1 MNKLGK
7 LTQQVES
14 TLERLLGGQPNEKSE
29 PLELVTGIL
38 RDVEPH
44 VEPVGGG
51 RRRFPYTHITA
62 VVLAPRKEDQDRYA
76 SALSD
81 LDPRIRQRLD
91 ELACEKPVR
100 LHVDVQFV
108 RKPRKPW
115 KADQRFELVFS
126 RESGNAAAV
135 SKATT
140 ATTAMASTPAAR
152 ATHATRDSGPAVPA
166 ARIVI
171 LRGTTGKRTYSLS
184 QPVIRLGRGEEHSD
198 ASGHTRRND
207 IAFLDEG
214 DDVNRTV
221 ARAQAH
227 VRFDPERHEFRLFD
241 DGSSNGTRIVRDSD
255 VIAVTPNGPR
265 GVRVT
270 SGDVIELGRARLRF
284 EVEP

>member
-14 TLERLLGGQPNEKSE
+14 TLERLLGGQPNDKSE

-51 RRRFPYTHITA
+51 RRRFPYTHVTA
-62 VVLAPRKEDQDRYA
+62 VVLATRKEDQDRYA
-76 SALSD
+76 SALAD
-81 LDPRIRQRLD
+81 LEPRIRQRLD

-100 LHVDVQFV
+100 LHVDVQFA
-108 RKPRKPW
+108 RKPRKQW
-115 KADQRFELVFS
+115 KPDQRFELLFS
-126 RESGNAAAV
+126 RESGSVAAASAAAV
-135 SKATT
+135 APATT
-140 ATTAMASTPAAR
+140 R
-152 ATHATRDSGPAVPA
+152 ATRESGPAAPA

-184 QPVIRLGRGEEHSD
+184 QSVIRFGRGEELSD
-198 ASGHTRRND
+198 ASGRTRRND

-214 DDVNRTV
+214 DEVNRTV

-227 VRFDPERHEFRLFD
+227 VRFDAERHEFRLFD

-255 VIAVTPNGPR
+255 VISVTPNGPR

-284 EVEP
+284 EVES